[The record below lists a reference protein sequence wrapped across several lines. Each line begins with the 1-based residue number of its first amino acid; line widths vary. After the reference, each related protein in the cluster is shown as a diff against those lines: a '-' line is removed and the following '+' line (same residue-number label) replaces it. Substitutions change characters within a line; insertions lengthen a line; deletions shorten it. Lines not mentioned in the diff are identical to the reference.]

1 MSIQQSLGQ
10 YAEEQRI
17 PEEWRELTAAQ
28 LLNRGLVEDGERAR
42 EIAHGGQQ

>member
-1 MSIQQSLGQ
+1 MSTQQHLTDFGDGQ
-10 YAEEQRI
+10 QVPAEWQD
-17 PEEWRELTAAQ
+17 LTAAQ